1 MRGVCPDKHLRILY
15 FNARSLYPKLDEL
28 RALCDMEK
36 PDIVSITETWLY
48 EDICESESYII
59 GTSVLGVTGID
70 MVVGL
75 PCSYLKNWNSK

>member
-36 PDIVSITETWLY
+36 PDILSITETWLY
-48 EDICESESYII
+48 ENLNPTLL

-75 PCSYLKNWNSK
+75 PCSYLKNWNFK